1 MNIPTRLLVLQRL
14 TKLLEGVEVTFDGGM
29 PISMQGRVVRGRN
42 IIGDETEAP
51 FLSLLDAPRPDT
63 PEYAGTNQ
71 MRKDDWTILISGIAT
86 DNKANPS
93 DNGFWFVAAV
103 EERLGLVVDVH
114 KARGT
119 PLYPEHYMLC
129 DGNLD
134 KQLITK
140 LEVAP
145 PVVRPPE
152 DKLSSKA
159 FFFLPIR
166 VGIAGAVGKPY
177 TSVG

>member
-14 TKLLEGVEVTFDGGM
+14 TTLLEGIEVTFDGGA
-29 PISMQGRVVRGRN
+29 PISLVGRVVRGRN

-51 FLSLLDAPRPDT
+51 FLSMLDAPRPDT
-63 PEYAGTNQ
+63 PEYAGANQ
-71 MRKDDWTILISGIAT
+71 MRKDDWTILISGIAP

-103 EERLGLVVDVH
+103 EERLGLVTAIH
-114 KARGT
+114 KTRGT
-119 PLYPEHYMLC
+119 PLYPEHYMLGAGGE
-129 DGNLD
+129 D
-134 KQLITK
+134 LITK

-145 PVVRPPE
+145 PVVRQPD
-152 DKLSSKA
+152 DKLSSSA